1 MISSSVSFPSAFAMS
16 RVTDDEA
23 RDVAPALRAEVARAL
38 ERAGAPEAWRRA
50 VLEFVPFSHAE
61 REALFADDLPIGL
74 RLVE

>member
-1 MISSSVSFPSAFAMS
+1 
-16 RVTDDEA
+16 
-23 RDVAPALRAEVARAL
+23 VARAL
-38 ERAGAPEAWRRA
+38 ERVGAPEAWRRA

>member
-1 MISSSVSFPSAFAMS
+1 
-16 RVTDDEA
+16 
-23 RDVAPALRAEVARAL
+23 
-38 ERAGAPEAWRRA
+38 